1 MRLLQY
7 LESSLRKGISPFRY
21 NAASSVYF
29 TFSIPRCL
37 AMEERTSSTFS
48 RIPSISDECTTS
60 CVVLSATACNYF
72 LMLCGQLLTLYV
84 LSKP

>member
-37 AMEERTSSTFS
+37 AMGKSVR
-48 RIPSISDECTTS
+48 R
-60 CVVLSATACNYF
+60 LHSAEYLLF
-72 LMLCGQLLTLYV
+72 LMNVLHRASYCLPQLATIF
-84 LSKP
+84 